1 MNVIHGE
8 VARLRATGVPL
19 WSALIALACGGG
31 LTLLLALTG
40 PQNAQPPMPDID
52 TPEGVGFVLGIGT
65 VLLFVPALIG
75 TVAITSE
82 YRHRTIGT
90 TFLVV
95 PRRGRVLTAKLT
107 VYTVL
112 GIVYGTIVSLSALL
126 ALIVASWMR
135 GVPLG
140 VDPADLT
147 PALIQLSLAAAAY
160 MLLGVGI
167 GALARSP
174 LVAIGIVLGYFMFA
188 EYILMLIPGINAIYP
203 FLPGGATA
211 SLTSFDFL
219 TDAIASQ
226 TALAPAT
233 VASPVLGASVLV
245 AYAAAAAILAVIAPL
260 RRDLT

>member
-1 MNVIHGE
+1 MTVMQGE
-8 VARLRATGVPL
+8 LARLRATGVL
-19 WSALIALACGGG
+19 FWSVITALGCGGG
-31 LTLLLALTG
+31 MTLLLALTG

-75 TVAITSE
+75 TIAVTSE

-95 PRRGRVLTAKLT
+95 PRRGRVLTAKLA

-112 GIVYGTIVSLSALL
+112 GLAYGVVLSVSSLL
-126 ALIVASWMR
+126 AVIVAAWTR

-140 VDPADLT
+140 VGVADLV
-147 PALIQLSLAAAAY
+147 PALVQLAFAATAY
-160 MLLGVGI
+160 MVLGVGI
-167 GALARSP
+167 GALTRSP
-174 LVAIGIVLGYFMFA
+174 LVAIGVVLGYFMFA
-188 EYILMLIPGINAIYP
+188 EYVLMLLPGVYTIYP

-211 SLTSFDFL
+211 ALTSFSFL

-226 TALAPAT
+226 TASAPAPM
-233 VASPVLGASVLV
+233 ASPVLGASVLV
-245 AYAAAAAILAVIAPL
+245 GYAAVAALVAVIAPL